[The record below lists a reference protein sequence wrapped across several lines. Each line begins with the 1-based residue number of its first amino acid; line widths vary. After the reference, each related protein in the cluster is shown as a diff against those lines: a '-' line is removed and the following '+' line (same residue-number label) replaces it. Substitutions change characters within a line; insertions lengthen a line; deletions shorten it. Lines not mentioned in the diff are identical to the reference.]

1 MVDLTLLPSYTYEPF
16 VKKEAIRELNEKF
29 GWQPYAQKHYESR
42 FTRFYE
48 AYWTPKKF
56 GFDKRRA
63 YFTSE
68 ILSGQMTRSEA
79 LDRISLPELDEQTM
93 AHDFEYVATKLGW
106 TVEEFRAIFDGE
118 NKSFRDYKNNMFLIT
133 LGARIANLL
142 GVDRRIFR

>member
-1 MVDLTLLPSYTYEPF
+1 
-16 VKKEAIRELNEKF
+16 
-29 GWQPYAQKHYESR
+29 
-42 FTRFYE
+42 
-48 AYWTPKKF
+48 
-56 GFDKRRA
+56 
-63 YFTSE
+63 
-68 ILSGQMTRSEA
+68 MTRSEA